1 MKILML
7 TSELDIG
14 GAETHI
20 ETLCLSLAKRSH
32 EVCALSGGGR
42 TSERMKKRGIRQIL
56 IGKHS
61 KDPISFL
68 KTQRTLYKII
78 KEEKPDIV
86 HAHSRMIA
94 LIASFACRR
103 AGVPFVTTA
112 HAMFSMTPMKA
123 LLSRWGEET
132 VAVSEDIKAHLVKAG
147 GVPPERITVIENGVF
162 VPRELKMKAK
172 KGHNILFVSRMDKDC
187 SLGARLLCEIA
198 PALAK
203 KYPDVHITLVGGGND
218 LENIIKKAERA
229 NEVIGRKTVDIK
241 GAVQEPAVFFENTDI
256 FVGVSRAAL
265 EAMSCVIPVI
275 LLGNEGFSGL
285 LSEKNMTAALKT
297 NFCAREGSAPESRDL
312 FAALDEFFSLTDE
325 EKTAISSFCRETVK
339 KYCSAEQMAKKTLAF
354 YEKVIKDH
362 NKRSKKSLPPAAPSR
377 GAEQG
382 KKTRKKRILLCGYY
396 GFGNLGDDTILASI
410 LNALSAERERVEICV
425 LGSKKLTKPRQMSN
439 STVSRVSFWKENSKK
454 NAEKVTKATKTTK
467 SKRLLPDFCRCVPLL
482 SPLSAVREMKR
493 SDIFVF
499 GGGSLL
505 QNKTSN
511 RSLAYYLFLITLAKK
526 YCKKTVMLSNGI
538 GPITDERYRRA
549 SLAAINAF
557 DVITVR
563 DTQSLEFLKG
573 ALPRRKISL
582 FPDPALL
589 LVGDGDERR
598 AKPPFSQGG
607 EMRETKRPLRKK
619 TSDSFLICP
628 TASEAGWQCA
638 GESAF
643 FDELSQNMPANAYAS
658 SDSTV
663 SRVRSSLPFSRKFAV
678 CLCSGELKR
687 CGISPL
693 DAAKALRQVS
703 EAFSAEPYFIVM
715 NKRADLDITNAV
727 ARLLGRKASV
737 FCPDDASELLS
748 LLSLSEFSVCM
759 RFHATLFSVC
769 SGVPTL
775 AIGTDRKMSAF
786 CSDLDAFPTCAPAV
800 LSNGKQLVSA
810 LRQMLSHFE
819 KNGENVRSNAQK
831 MRSLCSKR
839 FKQLINYLNTLD
851 FGL

>member
-1 MKILML
+1 
-7 TSELDIG
+7 
-14 GAETHI
+14 
-20 ETLCLSLAKRSH
+20 
-32 EVCALSGGGR
+32 
-42 TSERMKKRGIRQIL
+42 MKKRGIRQIL

-203 KYPDVHITLVGGGND
+203 KYPDVHITLVGGGDD

-229 NEVIGRKTVDIK
+229 NEFIGRKTVDIK

-362 NKRSKKSLPPAAPSR
+362 NKRTKKHSSPPTTCHSAKFSALPTRPAVRFVESAPCAAASPSVHS
-377 GAEQG
+377 AEQG

-410 LNALSAERERVEICV
+410 LNALSAERERVEMCV
-425 LGSKKLTKPRQMSN
+425 LGSKKLSKLRQMSN
-439 STVSRVSFWKENSKK
+439 STVSRVSFGEESSKK
-454 NAEKVTKATKTTK
+454 NAEKVTKATKATK

-493 SDIFVF
+493 ADIFVF

-563 DTQSLEFLKG
+563 DTQSLKFLKG

-582 FPDPALL
+582 FSDPALL
-589 LVGDGDERR
+589 LMGDGDERR
-598 AKPPFSQGG
+598 AKPLFSQDG
-607 EMRETKRPLRKK
+607 EKGETKRLLRKK
-619 TSDSFLICP
+619 TSDSFLLCP
-628 TASEAGWQCA
+628 TDSEVGGRCA

-643 FDELSQNMPANAYAS
+643 LDELSQNMPANAYAS

-678 CLCSGELKR
+678 CLCGGELKR

-703 EAFSAEPYFIVM
+703 DTFSAEPYFIVM

-769 SGVPTL
+769 SGAPTL
-775 AIGTDRKMSAF
+775 AISTDRKMSAF
-786 CSDLDAFPTCAPAV
+786 CSDLDAFPACAPAV